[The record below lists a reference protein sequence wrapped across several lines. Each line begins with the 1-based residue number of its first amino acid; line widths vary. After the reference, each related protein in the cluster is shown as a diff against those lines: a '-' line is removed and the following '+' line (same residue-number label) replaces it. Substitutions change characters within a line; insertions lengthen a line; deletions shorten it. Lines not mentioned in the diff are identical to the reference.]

1 MSSSAFRTI
10 EAQHELHVS
19 VHQEQRSA
27 RDVED
32 REEGEDCDDDPSQR
46 SEVGVIH
53 CIHHLV
59 EIDEGIHDM
68 LAGWMFRVV
77 DLGVRATMR
86 GGWEVRSD

>member
-1 MSSSAFRTI
+1 MSSSVFRTI

-19 VHQEQRSA
+19 VHQEESSA

-32 REEGEDCDDDPSQR
+32 REEREDCDDDPSQR

-59 EIDEGIHDM
+59 EIDEGIHDV
-68 LAGWMFRVV
+68 GRV
-77 DLGVRATMR
+77 DDSSSGPWCACNDARRLG
-86 GGWEVRSD
+86 G